1 MSYTAHTW
9 VSDETI
15 TYQKLNNIEEGI
27 QEAAQSGGGGYD
39 LVIDYDIYTT
49 TCSILSGDILDCE
62 DKMDAGETINGVAII
77 HSNFSYTPSG
87 RNTNKNSCYLPLVNF
102 MGAYGSIYFGGTT
115 TTNTNVMSYGLTI
128 EYDSA
133 TGEIENVIYNSINL
147 WSD

>member
-27 QEAAQSGGGGYD
+27 QEAAQSGGGYD
-39 LVIDYDIYTT
+39 LVIDYDVNTT
-49 TCSILSGDILDCE
+49 VASILSGDILDCE
-62 DKMDAGETINGVAII
+62 DKMDAGGIVNGVAII
-77 HSNFSYTPSG
+77 HSNFSFTPSG
-87 RNTNKNSCYLPLVNF
+87 VNTNKNSLYLPLVDF
-102 MGAYGSIYFGGTT
+102 MGAYASISFGGTT
-115 TTNTNVMSYGLTI
+115 TTNVNVMSYGLTI

-133 TGEIENVIYNSINL
+133 TGEIDNVIFNSQSL

>member
-27 QEAAQSGGGGYD
+27 QEAAQSGGGYD
-39 LVIDYDIYTT
+39 LVIEYDVPTSTATI
-49 TCSILSGDILDCE
+49 SSGDILDCE
-62 DKMDAGETINGVAII
+62 DKMDAGEIVNGVAII

-87 RNTNKNSCYLPLVNF
+87 RNTNKNSLYLPLVNF
-102 MGAYGSIYFGGTT
+102 MGAYGSIYFGGIT
-115 TTNTNVMSYGLTI
+115 TTNVNVMSYGLTI
-128 EYDSA
+128 EYDSS
-133 TGEIENVIYNSINL
+133 TGSIDNCIYEYVSL